1 MIYLNDNKGENAM
14 TEKSIFDQIKKQ
26 NGESFAKAIR
36 IYDNGIFDI
45 SDIVDIVKYAGR
57 EAEPLMQYLVSLK
70 NIKIEE
76 AEKVKNPFE
85 LLFNAGYDAYYVTN
99 LHEQN
104 LILKYFEPVKCYA
117 RFVTQAD
124 SKDII

>member
-85 LLFNAGYDAYYVTN
+85 LLFNAGYDAYYVIN